1 MSDGYLTPLEQVPY
15 ATVGFHIAF
24 TNSTE
29 YELLLYRLVIYIWEI
44 TTQFNMENIFFV
56 LKSLSILA

>member
-1 MSDGYLTPLEQVPY
+1 MEQVPY

-24 TNSTE
+24 MNSTE